1 MENLVQKGNPD
12 KEKDFI
18 RVGDKR
24 INMNNISHYKQIR
37 NRIIFYKVYTVPLD
51 NDKNIYITI
60 DFQNVGEVNK
70 AITNLD
76 NRYVGLVL
84 KL

>member
-1 MENLVQKGNPD
+1 MENIIQKGKAN

-24 INMNNISHYKQIR
+24 INLNNISHYKQIR
-37 NRIIFYKVYTVPLD
+37 TTIRFYKVYTVPLADD
-51 NDKNIYITI
+51 NYITF
-60 DFQNVGEVNK
+60 DFQTEEAVKK
-70 AITNLD
+70 ALTNLD

-84 KL
+84 KM

>member
-1 MENLVQKGNPD
+1 MENFVQKENPD

-18 RVGDKR
+18 RVGDQR

-51 NDKNIYITI
+51 NDKSIYI

-84 KL
+84 KM